1 LKLSRGLRV
10 SENNLLQLNNPRS
23 RCSDSLK
30 SFSLRFSPTPTE
42 VVSVDCFLLR
52 FFLSHVMAMEE
63 IKTDVGY
70 ARAWVRLA
78 LEKKLLSTHLRTLL
92 SNFDLLRFVIIAI
105 TKVTSTRFSLNRR
118 DMTKN
123 VRLSVSLFHS
133 PLGSKHLPSVVL
145 YSNLRGQALIV

>member
-1 LKLSRGLRV
+1 
-10 SENNLLQLNNPRS
+10 
-23 RCSDSLK
+23 
-30 SFSLRFSPTPTE
+30 
-42 VVSVDCFLLR
+42 
-52 FFLSHVMAMEE
+52 MAMEE